1 MKKTPLFQNMQL
13 VPGITSVL
21 LISFPPFD
29 CCECYIMKNS
39 RILLK
44 SNILAM
50 SQFSTLVI
58 WDRSDVDRLHG
69 GSTCITYCKGSMSLS
84 AVDCSRWRIWEDS
97 EDMLISASLP
107 VLAVSL

>member
-1 MKKTPLFQNMQL
+1 
-13 VPGITSVL
+13 
-21 LISFPPFD
+21 
-29 CCECYIMKNS
+29 MKNC
-39 RILLK
+39 RILLE

-50 SQFSTLVI
+50 SHFSTLAI

-69 GSTCITYCKGSMSLS
+69 VSACITYCNGSMSLS
-84 AVDCSRWRIWEDS
+84 VVDCSRWRMWEDS

>member
-1 MKKTPLFQNMQL
+1 
-13 VPGITSVL
+13 
-21 LISFPPFD
+21 
-29 CCECYIMKNS
+29 MKNS

-50 SQFSTLVI
+50 SHLSTLAI
-58 WDRSDVDRLHG
+58 WDRSDVDRLHSV
-69 GSTCITYCKGSMSLS
+69 STCTTYCNGSMSPS
-84 AVDCSRWRIWEDS
+84 VVDCSRWRIWEDS